1 MHISQT
7 IFTFGCAK
15 IVWRTSSHT
24 FITFGTMKRYI
35 ASVSALAIALAAMAV
50 PAKRIQFTADQADGT
65 GPWTCTGSVAP
76 SIASNKGTGIS
87 SGGELT
93 SPEINAA
100 GRQLITVEYEAK
112 AFSTTSHDIRFH
124 TVADGVASA
133 KTARELEYTTDWG
146 TYIDVVVIR

>member
-1 MHISQT
+1 MQILSFCLHISQT

-65 GPWTCTGSVAP
+65 GPWTCTGAVAP

-93 SPEINAA
+93 SPEINARDA
-100 GRQLITVEYEAK
+100 SSSPWSTKPRHFRRLLTISASIPSPTV
-112 AFSTTSHDIRFH
+112 
-124 TVADGVASA
+124 
-133 KTARELEYTTDWG
+133 
-146 TYIDVVVIR
+146 